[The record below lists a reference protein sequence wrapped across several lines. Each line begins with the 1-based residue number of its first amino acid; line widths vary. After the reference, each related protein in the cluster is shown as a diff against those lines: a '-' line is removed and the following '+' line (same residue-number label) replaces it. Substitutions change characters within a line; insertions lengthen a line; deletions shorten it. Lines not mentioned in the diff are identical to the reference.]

1 MISKYKKHL
10 ENLISEEIESEMDKT
25 INEIKMKTCEELE
38 NEGKT
43 ITNLKRKVLKT
54 YRHDCKVELIHSKKI
69 KTEIKKGD
77 IVLISGIL
85 GIAKN
90 IEGYVT
96 DVKRN
101 SVVISHVD
109 KSIKNEIY
117 KQSRIDL
124 LIRMTTYERQKK
136 ILRNT
141 ECNEIIKF
149 LFGSNPK
156 IDNNINRIQFKDR
169 KLNKF
174 QKKSVINS
182 LKCGNFFLIHGP
194 FGTGKTKTIIEI
206 IKQEVEQ
213 NHKVLVTAET
223 NIAVDNIA
231 KEFTNSKIE
240 AIRIGTY
247 EKFANE
253 VKGISLNQKIK
264 ANKKFKEIEKLEEKK
279 KNYETKLKS
288 CLKNEVQEFIRKIDF
303 LNKEISNLK
312 YEINKNIIK
321 NSQIIFSTNSS
332 AAMNILK
339 DIRFDVAIVDEAA
352 QTTIPSVLIPLSKA
366 ERFILAGD
374 HNQLPPTIQNKNK
387 ELEESLFEKLIKKF
401 PQQSQLLKKQ
411 YRMNKTLMN
420 FPNKEFYNNELI
432 CDKSVRN
439 SKIKKL
445 KSKYDNGK
453 PLIFIDT
460 QNMKNNK
467 ELLQNN
473 SNSYVNKLE
482 AKLSSNLADEYIN
495 SKIST
500 DVGIITSY
508 ANQAKLV
515 RKMTT
520 SEVETVDGFQGREK
534 EVIIIST
541 VRSNSQGDIGFLD
554 NPRRLN
560 VALTRASK
568 KLIIIG
574 NSKTLSTK
582 PIYKR
587 LYDYCKKENSIIM
600 GDKN

>member
-1 MISKYKKHL
+1 
-10 ENLISEEIESEMDKT
+10 
-25 INEIKMKTCEELE
+25 
-38 NEGKT
+38 
-43 ITNLKRKVLKT
+43 
-54 YRHDCKVELIHSKKI
+54 
-69 KTEIKKGD
+69 
-77 IVLISGIL
+77 
-85 GIAKN
+85 
-90 IEGYVT
+90 
-96 DVKRN
+96 
-101 SVVISHVD
+101 
-109 KSIKNEIY
+109 
-117 KQSRIDL
+117 
-124 LIRMTTYERQKK
+124 
-136 ILRNT
+136 
-141 ECNEIIKF
+141 
-149 LFGSNPK
+149 
-156 IDNNINRIQFKDR
+156 
-169 KLNKF
+169 
-174 QKKSVINS
+174 
-182 LKCGNFFLIHGP
+182 
-194 FGTGKTKTIIEI
+194 
-206 IKQEVEQ
+206 
-213 NHKVLVTAET
+213 
-223 NIAVDNIA
+223 
-231 KEFTNSKIE
+231 
-240 AIRIGTY
+240 
-247 EKFANE
+247 
-253 VKGISLNQKIK
+253 
-264 ANKKFKEIEKLEEKK
+264 
-279 KNYETKLKS
+279 
-288 CLKNEVQEFIRKIDF
+288 
-303 LNKEISNLK
+303 
-312 YEINKNIIK
+312 
-321 NSQIIFSTNSS
+321 
-332 AAMNILK
+332 MNILK

-482 AKLSSNLADEYIN
+482 AKLSSKLANEYIN